1 MQNENRSGVRRVR
14 AICSKFTMSLYG
26 LINRNVNV
34 SAYVTSKGRII
45 TEQGIGKNLEE
56 SGRFHSD
63 VTPETIEEMKR
74 KKKP

>member
-1 MQNENRSGVRRVR
+1 
-14 AICSKFTMSLYG
+14 MSLYG

-63 VTPETIEEMKR
+63 VTPETIEELKR